1 VGATAPAPA
10 EFRRRASSRS
20 PTSRGLATDGAA
32 RCVVVRRSTG
42 PYLSAVRKGHV
53 HQPRV
58 RRRHRDRLTYRLSD
72 ARAANDRCDS
82 PGGSN
87 VCASAAAPDDYM
99 APTAASAVG
108 RLFVFL
114 TSRSGRGQK
123 SHCCLCWDHC
133 LDSSRAA
140 MRSLATRNTCFTSSN
155 RVSGRL
161 LKSMSRCGKLN
172 RRSAR
177 ITISVCRSR
186 VAS

>member
-1 VGATAPAPA
+1 MSRV
-10 EFRRRASSRS
+10 FASSMAFAS
-20 PTSRGLATDGAA
+20 NETLGSLLVPLRGLTCRRCRIPFMVRTTGLRSFHRRILRFTTPSRPGAA
-32 RCVVVRRSTG
+32 AACYVALWR
-42 PYLSAVRKGHV
+42 L
-53 HQPRV
+53 PRPDF
-58 RRRHRDRLTYRLSD
+58 HRLVIRTFQGT
-72 ARAANDRCDS
+72 
-82 PGGSN
+82 P
-87 VCASAAAPDDYM
+87 
-99 APTAASAVG
+99 SAVG
-108 RLFVFL
+108 RLVVFL
-114 TSRSGRGQK
+114 TSRSGRGPK